1 MEQIITVFGINWKLL
16 LIQVVNFGLLLFILH
31 RYLYK
36 PVLSMVDVRRLK
48 IENAIM
54 KAEKMESDLGQ
65 AEAEKISI
73 LRLATEKGDE
83 LILAAKKHAEAE
95 EHNIVKE
102 AHRKVVHLLNEAE
115 RRVAREHEEMLR
127 NAEREVARMAILA
140 TEKILSKA

>member
-16 LIQVVNFGLLLFILH
+16 LIQGVNFGLLLFILH

-54 KAEKMESDLGQ
+54 KAEQMESDLGL
-65 AEAEKISI
+65 AEAKKLSI
-73 LRLATEKGDE
+73 LSKATEKGDE

-95 EHNIVKE
+95 EHNIVK
-102 AHRKVVHLLNEAE
+102 
-115 RRVAREHEEMLR
+115 
-127 NAEREVARMAILA
+127 
-140 TEKILSKA
+140 